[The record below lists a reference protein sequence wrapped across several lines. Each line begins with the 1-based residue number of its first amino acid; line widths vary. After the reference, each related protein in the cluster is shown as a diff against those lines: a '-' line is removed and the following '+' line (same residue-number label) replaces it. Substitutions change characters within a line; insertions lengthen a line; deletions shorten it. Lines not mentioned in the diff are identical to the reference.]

1 MKLVIVES
9 PAKAK
14 TINKY
19 LGTDYT
25 VLASFGHVRDLREK
39 DGAVEPDRE
48 FAMHWEIGDRARKP
62 VSEIVKALKG
72 VDTLILA
79 TDPDR
84 EGEAISWHLKEVLEE
99 TKKLK
104 NVDVKRVVFNEITK
118 NAILEAMRHPRD
130 LDRDLIDAYMA
141 RRALDY
147 LVGFNLSP
155 VLWRKLPGSRSAGR
169 VQSVALRLIC
179 ERETEIER
187 FKAREYWS
195 IAGTFKAPG
204 GELFDAKLTH
214 IDGVRLD
221 KFDLPNEDAA
231 RSAVAK
237 IEAGD
242 PFRVGSIE
250 KKRTRRNPMAPFT
263 TSTLQQEASRKL
275 GFGASRTMRLAQ
287 QLYEGADI
295 GGETVG
301 LITYMRTDSVTLS
314 QEAVRAARALIA
326 DQYGKKFLPDQP
338 RVWKTQAKNAQEAH
352 EAIRPT
358 DLLRRP
364 DDVRRYL
371 SDDQL
376 KLYELIWRRT
386 VASEME
392 SAQLDQTAVD
402 LVSKDGKT
410 TLRATGSIIV
420 FEGFLA
426 LYREDK
432 DDASPDDDEEN
443 RLLPAL
449 AEGDATPRQ
458 SIKPEQHFTQP
469 PPRYSEASLVKRME
483 ELGIGRPSTY
493 ASTLETLQERGY
505 VRLDKR
511 RFIPED
517 RGRVVTTFLEHYFRR
532 YVEYDFTAKLEDL
545 LDEISGGRADWR
557 KVLTDFWTL
566 FSKSIDDTR
575 ELKIRDVI
583 DALDEALGPHFF
595 PDKPGGTDPRIC
607 PACNDGRLGLRLGKR
622 GAFIGC
628 SRYPECSFTRPL
640 SVDTGDGDGTSA
652 GGIANKVLGVDP
664 ETNEE
669 VHLKNG
675 PYGPYLQLGTGGAKE
690 KPKRVSI
697 PRDINP
703 GDVTLELA
711 LKLLTLPRPVGTHPT
726 DGLPIVAG
734 LGRFGPYIKHGDKY
748 KSIPT
753 TQDAL
758 EIGLNRAVDILA
770 QPSTGRRFGRAA
782 GPVGR
787 VVGNHPDDGQPIT
800 AAAGRYG
807 PYVKHGSTYANLPK
821 EGSPDTVT
829 LDEAVALLAE
839 RRAREAA
846 NGGPKPK
853 RGAVKKAAKPKAEKA
868 PKAEKVEKPAKAA
881 PKAKKAKKAQA
892 PAEEG

>member
-62 VSEIVKALKG
+62 VGEIVKALKG

-104 NVDVKRVVFNEITK
+104 NIDVKRVVFNEITK

-169 VQSVALRLIC
+169 VQSVSLRLIC
-179 ERETEIER
+179 ERENEIER

-204 GELFDAKLTH
+204 GETFDAKLTH

-326 DQYGKKFLPDQP
+326 DQYGKKFLPESP

-432 DDASPDDDEEN
+432 DDASPEDDEEN

-566 FSKSIDDTR
+566 FSKSIDDTK

-595 PDKPGGTDPRIC
+595 PDKPGGVDPRVC
-607 PACNDGRLGLRLGKR
+607 PACNDGRLGSAFGQARRLHR
-622 GAFIGC
+622 
-628 SRYPECSFTRPL
+628 L
-640 SVDTGDGDGTSA
+640 
-652 GGIANKVLGVDP
+652 
-664 ETNEE
+664 
-669 VHLKNG
+669 
-675 PYGPYLQLGTGGAKE
+675 
-690 KPKRVSI
+690 
-697 PRDINP
+697 
-703 GDVTLELA
+703 LA
-711 LKLLTLPRPVGTHPT
+711 LSRMQLH
-726 DGLPIVAG
+726 A
-734 LGRFGPYIKHGDKY
+734 
-748 KSIPT
+748 
-753 TQDAL
+753 AL
-758 EIGLNRAVDILA
+758 E
-770 QPSTGRRFGRAA
+770 RR
-782 GPVGR
+782 
-787 VVGNHPDDGQPIT
+787 
-800 AAAGRYG
+800 
-807 PYVKHGSTYANLPK
+807 
-821 EGSPDTVT
+821 
-829 LDEAVALLAE
+829 
-839 RRAREAA
+839 
-846 NGGPKPK
+846 
-853 RGAVKKAAKPKAEKA
+853 
-868 PKAEKVEKPAKAA
+868 
-881 PKAKKAKKAQA
+881 
-892 PAEEG
+892 